1 MAETIT
7 TTNMSL
13 VLPTPGQRLGPT
25 WASDLNT
32 ALTLV
37 DEHDHTSGKGKTL
50 GVSSFTIDADVNY
63 NNSNALLN
71 ANFLGLDETATPGT
85 DFPEADYPSIL
96 FSGGANGELY
106 YNDGAGN
113 QIPLTSGGVVNVPAS
128 AVAAKSFASN
138 QSLVSVNP
146 FNSTSTPALDEAD
159 GYQCYFTNY
168 STGAAVITLPDVSG
182 WGTAKK
188 GRVFTFKDING
199 NAATNPIT
207 IYGYGSTS
215 TAPGTQG
222 IDGITTG
229 GVTMVSAYESISLIY
244 IGDGA
249 NWARI

>member
-71 ANFLGLDETATPGT
+71 ANYISFDETATPAT
-85 DFPEADYPSIL
+85 DFPPASEPSII

-113 QIPLTSGGVVNVPAS
+113 QVPITSGGVLNVPAS
-128 AVAAKSFASN
+128 AVASKSFAVN
-138 QSLVSVNP
+138 QTLVSVTP
-146 FNSTSTPALDEAD
+146 FDSTSTPALAETD
-159 GYQCYFTNY
+159 GFNVYFLSY
-168 STGAAVITLPDVSG
+168 STGAATITLPDMS
-182 WGTAKK
+182 TISA
-188 GRVFTFKDING
+188 GRMFTFKDING

-207 IYGYGSTS
+207 ILPT
-215 TAPGTQG
+215 GTQT
-222 IDGITTG
+222 IDGISAGAG
-229 GVTMVSAYESISLIY
+229 GVTMVSAYESASFVCV
-244 IGDGA
+244 GDGTR
-249 NWARI
+249 WARI